1 MLRCIRQRVVTTDKY
16 SPQNSFAALYRSFTE
31 CVFVEEEGDI
41 VFYKNSRG
49 EAARQLAEGV
59 LRESSG
65 EKSSPG
71 LFLETTES
79 DSESDTE
86 QAEETGTKTV

>member
-1 MLRCIRQRVVTTDKY
+1 MLTNNP
-16 SPQNSFAALYRSFTE
+16 PQNSFVALYRSFTE

-41 VFYKNSRG
+41 VFYKNNQG

-59 LRESSG
+59 LREISSD
-65 EKSSPG
+65 KSSQN
-71 LFLETTES
+71 LFLEVVES

-86 QAEETGTKTV
+86 HAEETGTKTV